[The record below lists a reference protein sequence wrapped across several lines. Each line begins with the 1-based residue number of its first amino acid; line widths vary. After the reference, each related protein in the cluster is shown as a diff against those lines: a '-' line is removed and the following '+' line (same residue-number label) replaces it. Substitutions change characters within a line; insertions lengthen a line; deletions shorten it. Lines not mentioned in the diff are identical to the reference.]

1 MDIKYTPNTLPLSAL
16 LYGRHGQVRT
26 ILSDPIRFLFG
37 HDLPLVSFGF
47 DNVRAH
53 LQQKTL
59 RFQS

>member
-1 MDIKYTPNTLPLSAL
+1 LSAL